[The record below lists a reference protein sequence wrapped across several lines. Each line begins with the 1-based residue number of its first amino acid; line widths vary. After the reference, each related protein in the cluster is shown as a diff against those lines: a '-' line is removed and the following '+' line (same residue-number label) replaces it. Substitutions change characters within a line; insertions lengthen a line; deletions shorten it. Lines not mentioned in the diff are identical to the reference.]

1 MAQIVVRNIPDAE
14 FETFRERAQRLGRS
28 TEEEV
33 RRLIVETAETD
44 RKWQWFVRE
53 ADAIRE
59 GIRQRAGVG
68 ADSADTIRKM
78 RRSR

>member
-1 MAQIVVRNIPDAE
+1 M
-14 FETFRERAQRLGRS
+14 
-28 TEEEV
+28 EEEV